1 MQTVGQHSM
10 QRCDSQHAPRC
21 YLFGHFLEVL
31 SFLFFKHRAH
41 RAGLLQCC
49 ELCHLLLLSQGGA
62 ETRRG
67 QHLS

>member
-1 MQTVGQHSM
+1 MIIALES
-10 QRCDSQHAPRC
+10 
-21 YLFGHFLEVL
+21 FLVL
-31 SFLFFKHRAH
+31 SGVEFSFFKHRAH